1 MSYFIKSFFALQKSS
16 IVLTL
21 KGSIDIIYTKI
32 CQFTLQKSTTC
43 TPVVTLIGSRI
54 WIKHLLFTYYYRTL
68 LLVNVFFTPAIR
80 YNLIMIR
87 LITVDIENT
96 QYNPHSLKAKKQAA
110 GYHYQNTREIEY
122 SSLPCHHNPAI
133 TTEFIPPREHFPLP
147 NHLFRHFL
155 CGTRVRI
162 FRHPVRGYRDI
173 GTLFHWQG
181 SCIHFPR
188 WTFVR
193 NLVIAKSVLLQ
204 IQIQINC

>member
-1 MSYFIKSFFALQKSS
+1 
-16 IVLTL
+16 
-21 KGSIDIIYTKI
+21 
-32 CQFTLQKSTTC
+32 
-43 TPVVTLIGSRI
+43 
-54 WIKHLLFTYYYRTL
+54 
-68 LLVNVFFTPAIR
+68 
-80 YNLIMIR
+80 MIR

-122 SSLPCHHNPAI
+122 SSLPCHHDPAI

-204 IQIQINC
+204 IQIQTNCKTVSWHTRLFRHDFRYTGNKNLVVDNKFICACVNYKKNKGNV

>member
-1 MSYFIKSFFALQKSS
+1 
-16 IVLTL
+16 
-21 KGSIDIIYTKI
+21 
-32 CQFTLQKSTTC
+32 
-43 TPVVTLIGSRI
+43 
-54 WIKHLLFTYYYRTL
+54 
-68 LLVNVFFTPAIR
+68 
-80 YNLIMIR
+80 MIR

-96 QYNPHSLKAKKQAA
+96 QYINPHSLKAKKQAA

-133 TTEFIPPREHFPLP
+133 TTEFIPPREHFPFP

-188 WTFVR
+188 
-193 NLVIAKSVLLQ
+193 
-204 IQIQINC
+204 

>member
-1 MSYFIKSFFALQKSS
+1 MS
-16 IVLTL
+16 
-21 KGSIDIIYTKI
+21 IYPAKEH
-32 CQFTLQKSTTC
+32 LS
-43 TPVVTLIGSRI
+43 TPVVTLNGSRI
-54 WIKHLLFTYYYRTL
+54 WIKHLLFTYYYHTL
-68 LLVNVFFTPAIR
+68 LLVNIFLTPAIR
-80 YNLIMIR
+80 YYHDQADYSRHRKHSI
-87 LITVDIENT
+87 
-96 QYNPHSLKAKKQAA
+96 YNPHSLKAKKQAA

-204 IQIQINC
+204 IQIQINS

>member
-1 MSYFIKSFFALQKSS
+1 MS
-16 IVLTL
+16 
-21 KGSIDIIYTKI
+21 IYPAKEH
-32 CQFTLQKSTTC
+32 LS
-43 TPVVTLIGSRI
+43 TPVVTLNGFRI
-54 WIKHLLFTYYYRTL
+54 LIKHLLFTYYYRTL
-68 LLVNVFFTPAIR
+68 LLVNVFLTPAIR
-80 YNLIMIR
+80 YYHDQADYRRHRKHSIH
-87 LITVDIENT
+87 
-96 QYNPHSLKAKKQAA
+96 NPHSLKAKKQAA

-133 TTEFIPPREHFPLP
+133 TTEFIPPREHFPFP